1 MSEEPFSGTCV
12 LLVEDDIAIAEQTER
27 QLKTLGYGEVL
38 VVTSLN
44 DAQEV
49 SESDDVEVALLDV
62 NMADGMQTVG
72 LGRALAANGI
82 RVLFMSGFNPEEMAR
97 ATRGFE
103 FVEKPLSLPRLKAAL
118 HRAFVRTPAVEID
131 SDTDAPDP
139 R

>member
-1 MSEEPFSGTCV
+1 M
-12 LLVEDDIAIAEQTER
+12 LLVEDDIAIAEQIER
-27 QLKTLGYGEVL
+27 LLKTLGYGEVL
-38 VVTSLN
+38 VVTSLQ

-49 SESDDVEVALLDV
+49 TANDDVEVALLDV

-72 LGRALAANGI
+72 LGRSLAANGVK
-82 RVLFMSGFNPEEMAR
+82 VLFMSGFNPEEMAR

-118 HRAFVRTPAVEID
+118 QRAFLRTPVFASEQH
-131 SDTDAPDP
+131 SPDP

>member
-1 MSEEPFSGTCV
+1 M
-12 LLVEDDIAIAEQTER
+12 LLVEDDIAIAEQIER
-27 QLKTLGYGEVL
+27 LLKTLGYGEVL
-38 VVTSLN
+38 VVTSLQ

-49 SESDDVEVALLDV
+49 TANDDVEVALLDV

-72 LGRALAANGI
+72 LGRSLAANGVK
-82 RVLFMSGFNPEEMAR
+82 VLFMSGFNPEEMAR

-118 HRAFVRTPAVEID
+118 QRAFLRTPVFASEQD
-131 SDTDAPDP
+131 SPDP